1 MNIYKQ
7 RAMNRLFADS
17 KFYDVSGEEY
27 SQRMLGVANKK
38 LNRAKDLIK
47 KQFKELGLNAPQT
60 IRQAYQTMSNP
71 ALKKRNQDLFRICYF
86 ALELEGAIGNVMSG
100 LDEYEK
106 ISSRRN
112 LLKSL
117 PKDKDFMNSYRNEY
131 SNTEKKALRN
141 ELMTIKKKE
150 SEAEERL
157 KQITNPLKASIER
170 LKV

>member
-7 RAMNRLFADS
+7 RAMKRLFGDS
-17 KFYDVSGEEY
+17 KFNDVSGEEY
-27 SQRMLGVANKK
+27 SQRMLSVANKK

-71 ALKKRNQDLFRICYF
+71 ELKKRNQDLFRICYF
-86 ALELEGAIGNVMSG
+86 AFELEGAIGNVMSG

-117 PKDKDFMNSYRNEY
+117 PKDKDFMNRYRNEY
-131 SNTEKKALRN
+131 SNAEKKALRN

-150 SEAEERL
+150 SEAGARL